1 MVKPDNEPLPDLEKL
16 VAEALEKRA
25 EIQQSRLNLESN
37 RMNLAG
43 IKSSLRPSLQAFA
56 QLTNNALTGDLTTL
70 GAVAGVPEIF
80 VGGYGNLWK
89 QILRRNFPNYS
100 AGFSLNIPLRN
111 RAAQS
116 DYAASLLEIRQNELI
131 LQKNI
136 NQIRVDVQNAVIGL
150 EQARARY
157 EAAVKA
163 RELAEATLRADQ
175 KKYELGATTAFQVVQ
190 DQRDLAAAQSA
201 EVQAMANYSHAKIA
215 LDQALGRTL
224 ETHNISIEEA
234 LRGEITGIQSK
245 PPAEVRP

>member
-1 MVKPDNEPLPDLEKL
+1 
-16 VAEALEKRA
+16 
-25 EIQQSRLNLESN
+25 
-37 RMNLAG
+37 
-43 IKSSLRPSLQAFA
+43 
-56 QLTNNALTGDLTTL
+56 
-70 GAVAGVPEIF
+70 
-80 VGGYGNLWK
+80 
-89 QILRRNFPNYS
+89 
-100 AGFSLNIPLRN
+100 LRN

-131 LQKNI
+131 LQKNV

-175 KKYELGATTAFQVVQ
+175 KKYELGAATAFQIVQ

-201 EVQAMANYSHAKIA
+201 EVQAMANYSHARIA

-224 ETHNISIEEA
+224 EVHKISVEEA

-245 PPAEVRP
+245 APEEVRR